1 MVRRAGLLPTP
12 FNFSQD
18 RSKSGAHAS
27 FRDSEDSFER
37 ETSKEV
43 TSELVS
49 KQSALGADA
58 IALDSFNG
66 ADAFAFDSRDGETEA
81 SR

>member
-1 MVRRAGLLPTP
+1 MGFLPTP
-12 FNFSQD
+12 LKFSQD

-27 FRDSEDSFER
+27 FRDAKDSLER

-49 KQSALGADA
+49 EQSALGADEF
-58 IALDSFNG
+58 ALDSFNG
-66 ADAFAFDSRDGETEA
+66 ADAFAFDSRNGETEA